1 MLGLVGVER
10 AHGRRLAR
18 SRLVLLGIALAAA
31 ACGKPGERAGG
42 GGAATLALSD
52 LAGKWTVEALA
63 ADRDT
68 VLVTYELNAAA
79 TAEGWSMTLP
89 GRSPVSLHVMPPSG
103 DSVVIHAGPYE
114 SVLRPGVSVTTE
126 SVIRLVNGQLLGS
139 FVASYQGGGA
149 ADSVLKGR
157 LRGRR
162 AP

>member
-1 MLGLVGVER
+1 MFGLLAAESALGQ
-10 AHGRRLAR
+10 RLLR
-18 SRLVLLGIALAAA
+18 SAFVLLGAALAVA
-31 ACGKPGERAGG
+31 ACGKPGERAGE
-42 GGAATLALSD
+42 GGAATLTLGD
-52 LAGKWTVEALA
+52 LAGKWTVEALP

-126 SVIRLVNGQLLGS
+126 NVLRLANGQLVGS
-139 FVASYQGGGA
+139 FVALYQGGGA

-162 AP
+162 SP